1 MAKRW
6 ARWKRPAIRGVKLV
20 LGALIVWMV
29 ARALVRAWDD
39 LRAYGE
45 TVRPSGAWLAASAG
59 LYLLGLSSFGAF
71 FIRVMGRSR
80 TPIGLGAAM
89 RAYLIGHLGKYVPG
103 KAMVVVLRVGM
114 VVPYG
119 ARAATA
125 AFATLYET
133 LVMMATGGAMA
144 GLVFLLWPGPPIEIP
159 IGGGRSVAAPLAIL
173 SLSIGL
179 PLLVLAAPRI
189 FPRLAMAVSV
199 PFPGVGREA
208 LPGFSAGLLLEGLA
222 WSLLGWTLLGL
233 SLVATVQAIDP
244 GSLPASGW
252 PPAVAAV
259 ALATVAGFLV
269 AIFPG
274 GLVIRE
280 AVLTA
285 ALGPTL
291 GAEPAIVAALVL
303 RLVWVVAELA
313 CSGLLAAL
321 RPPRPVEADSES
333 LAPVPASASGPS
345 PSSSP
350 SGPTE
355 P

>member
-1 MAKRW
+1 
-6 ARWKRPAIRGVKLV
+6 VKLA
-20 LGALIVWMV
+20 LGVLIVWMV
-29 ARALVRAWDD
+29 TRSLVRAWDD
-39 LRAYGE
+39 LRDYGKAI
-45 TVRPSGAWLAASAG
+45 RPSGAWLAGSAALYLAG
-59 LYLLGLSSFGAF
+59 LSCFGVFFWRILGNS
-71 FIRVMGRSR
+71 RS
-80 TPIGLGAAM
+80 PVGLGAAQ

-103 KAMVVVLRVGM
+103 KAMVVVLRVGL
-114 VVPYG
+114 VVPFG

-133 LVMMATGGAMA
+133 LVMMASGGAIA
-144 GLVFLLWPGPPIEIP
+144 GLIFLLWPGPPIEIP
-159 IGGGRSVAAPLAIL
+159 VGGGRAVEAPLAIL
-173 SLSIGL
+173 SLGIGL
-179 PLLVLAAPRI
+179 PLLVLATPRI
-189 FPRLAMAVSV
+189 FPKLAMAVSV

-208 LPGFSAGLLLEGLA
+208 LPRFSIGLMLEGLV
-222 WSLLGWTLLGL
+222 WSLLGWTLMGL

-244 GSLPASGW
+244 GSLPTTGW
-252 PPAVAAV
+252 PPAIAAV

-303 RLVWVVAELA
+303 RLVWVAAELA
-313 CSGLLAAL
+313 CSGVSALL
-321 RPPRPVEADSES
+321 RPSRPVDVNVALDPDSAS
-333 LAPVPASASGPS
+333 LTPMASPASGSSSPLSPS
-345 PSSSP
+345 PSP
-350 SGPTE
+350 SGRTE

>member
-1 MAKRW
+1 MDESTRSQW
-6 ARWKRPAIRGVKLV
+6 QRWKKPAIRGVKFA

-29 ARALVRAWDD
+29 ARSLIRAWDD

-45 TVRPSGAWLAASAG
+45 TLEPSPLWLLASAG
-59 LYLLGLSSFGAF
+59 LYLLGLSCFGNF
-71 FIRVMGRSR
+71 FARIMARSQ
-80 TPIGLGAAM
+80 TPVRLVPAQ

-103 KAMVVVLRVGM
+103 KALVVVLRVGLL
-114 VVPYG
+114 VPYG

-133 LVMMATGGAMA
+133 LVMMASGGILA
-144 GLVFLLWPGPPIEIP
+144 GWLFLIWPGPPIEVP
-159 IGGGRSVAAPLAIL
+159 FGGGRSLPVPLAAL
-173 SLSIGL
+173 SMGIGI
-179 PLLVLAAPRI
+179 PLLILAEARV
-189 FPRLAMAVSV
+189 FPKLAMTASM
-199 PFPGVGREA
+199 PFPGVNRDA
-208 LPGFSAGLLLEGLA
+208 LPRFSVGLLAEGLG
-222 WSLLGWTLLGL
+222 WSLLGWTLMGL
-233 SLVATVQAIDP
+233 SLVATIQGIEP
-244 GSLPASGW
+244 GSLPATGW

-285 ALGPTL
+285 GLGPLL

-313 CSGLLAAL
+313 CSGAL
-321 RPPRPVEADSES
+321 MVFRPKPLGAEVVP
-333 LAPVPASASGPS
+333 PVPDSVAG
-345 PSSSP
+345 SSP
-350 SGPTE
+350 ASRLSGS
-355 P
+355 

>member
-1 MAKRW
+1 
-6 ARWKRPAIRGVKLV
+6 VKLA
-20 LGALIVWMV
+20 LGVLIVWMV
-29 ARALVRAWDD
+29 TRSLVRAWDD

-45 TVRPSGAWLAASAG
+45 AIRPSGAWLAASAA
-59 LYLLGLSSFGAF
+59 LYLAGLSCFGVF
-71 FIRVMGRSR
+71 FWRILGRSR
-80 TPIGLGAAM
+80 SPVGLGAAQ

-103 KAMVVVLRVGM
+103 KAMVVVLRVGL
-114 VVPYG
+114 VVPFG
-119 ARAATA
+119 ARGATA

-133 LVMMATGGAMA
+133 LVMMASGGAIA

-159 IGGGRSVAAPLAIL
+159 VGGGRSVDAPLAIL
-173 SLSIGL
+173 SLGIGL
-179 PLLVLAAPRI
+179 PLLVLATPRI

-208 LPGFSAGLLLEGLA
+208 LPRFSVGLLVEGLA
-222 WSLLGWTLLGL
+222 WSLLGWTLMGL

-244 GSLPASGW
+244 GSLPAAGW
-252 PPAVAAV
+252 PPAIAAV

-313 CSGLLAAL
+313 CSGVAAVL
-321 RPPRPVEADSES
+321 RPSRSVDVNADVNVG
-333 LAPVPASASGPS
+333 LDSASFAPAPAPAPAPGFSSSSSPS
-345 PSSSP
+345 PSP